1 LAVAASRRPVQA
13 PDELLHASYLVERPV
28 VAEFRAAAQRLQR
41 EHRDAAVL
49 CTGPWP
55 PYSFVDVAVSCQLGV
70 GMGG

>member
-1 LAVAASRRPVQA
+1 LAVAPSRRPVQA

-55 PYSFVDVAVSCQLGV
+55 PYSFVDVAVSSQLGV